1 MMQLVEVISFEDDHA
16 DVPVG
21 RQNALYLVAFGT
33 AFQERSALPL
43 LTETVSSGVTG
54 TTVAA

>member
-1 MMQLVEVISFEDDHA
+1 MMQLVEVISLEDDQA

-21 RQNALYLVAFGT
+21 RQNALYLVALGT

-54 TTVAA
+54 TEDEP